1 MEYLLVMSLSG
12 SVMTGICLALR
23 RLLRDKASMKLYYL
37 LEKAAVLYYLL
48 PLSFLKD
55 WYRKALQHII
65 PEKPMGI
72 VQVSLT
78 WTKDVIHV
86 GEKTYFNPYAI
97 IQAVSAVVWL
107 AAVCFLLAGMLAD
120 YVRTG
125 RVIAG
130 CADKKMTE
138 QQKVFLAGIK
148 EQYRVKRHVVLSR
161 GYAGAD
167 TMTFGVRRPV
177 IICDR
182 EAGSREAELLVR
194 HEMVHIKRRDAIWK
208 MLMQLAVILHWW
220 NPVVRILRRDLEF
233 VCECSCDETVIQGKT
248 EKEIREYRDLMLREA
263 AARKET
269 EKAPLRWQTC
279 FGGKQSKIK
288 ERMDNLMKKKRWNR
302 FAAMAVLTVL
312 VLANSMTVFAYR
324 DAVDEDAPEGTSETV
339 IDEHLHCDTLVFTP
353 NGTSEEERQEYTL
366 LEREEIQ
373 YGRQFTDEEGNIYP
387 IAEED
392 AGAIYR
398 GCSHTYVSG
407 TVAKHHKNLHGN
419 CEVTEYSAQRC
430 SKCGH
435 VVRGEEINMIIHK
448 VCPH

>member
-23 RLLRDKASMKLYYL
+23 RLLKDKASMKLYYL

-107 AAVCFLLAGMLAD
+107 AAVCFLMAGMLAD

-130 CADKKMTE
+130 CADKKMAE
-138 QQKVFLAGIK
+138 RQKVFLAGIK

-263 AARKET
+263 VARKET
-269 EKAPLRWQTC
+269 EKAPLRWQAC

-324 DAVDEDAPEGTSETV
+324 DAVDEGAPEGTPEAV
-339 IDEHLHCDTLVFTP
+339 IDKHLNCDTFVFIP
-353 NGTSEEERQEYTL
+353 NAASEEERQEFDL
-366 LEREEIQ
+366 LERPEIR
-373 YGRQFTDEEGNIYP
+373 YDRQFTDEEGNIYP
-387 IAEED
+387 IAEGESE
-392 AGAIYR
+392 AIYSS
-398 GCSHTYVSG
+398 CSHTYVSG
-407 TVAKHHKNLHGN
+407 TAMTHHKNSDGS
-419 CEVTEYSAQRC
+419 CEVTEYSARRC
-430 SKCGH
+430 SKCGY
-435 VVRGEEINMIIHK
+435 VEKGEQIGWRK
-448 VCPH
+448 YDVCPH

>member
-1 MEYLLVMSLSG
+1 MEYLMVMSLSG
-12 SVMTGICLALR
+12 SAMTGICLALR
-23 RLLRDKASMKLYYL
+23 RLLKDKSSMRLYYL

-55 WYRKALQHII
+55 WYRKALQHIV

-78 WTKDVIHV
+78 WTRDVIHM

-107 AAVCFLLAGMLAD
+107 AAVCFLMMGMLTD
-120 YVRTG
+120 YVRTS

-130 CADKKMTE
+130 CADRRMTE

-148 EQYRVKRHVVLSR
+148 EQCRVKRHVVLSR
-161 GYAGAD
+161 GYPGAD

-182 EAGSREAELLVR
+182 EAGSREAELLVC
-194 HEMVHIKRRDAIWK
+194 HEMVHIKRRDIVWK
-208 MLMQLAVILHWW
+208 ILMQLAVILHWW

-248 EKEIREYRDLMLREA
+248 EEEIREYRDLMLREA

-269 EKAPLRWQTC
+269 EKAPLRGKIC
-279 FGGKQSKIK
+279 LRDKQSEIK

-312 VLANSMTVFAYR
+312 VFVNSMTVFAYR
-324 DAVDEDAPEGTSETV
+324 DAVDEGAPEGTSEAV
-339 IDEHLHCDTLVFTP
+339 IDKHLHCDTFVFIP
-353 NGTSEEERQEYTL
+353 NGASEEERQEHTL
-366 LEREEIQ
+366 LKREKIR
-373 YGRQFTDEEGNIYP
+373 YDRQFTDEEGNIYP
-387 IAEED
+387 IAEGESE
-392 AGAIYR
+392 AIYK
-398 GCSHTYVSG
+398 GCSHTCVLG
-407 TVAKHHKNLHGN
+407 TAATHDKNPDGS

-430 SKCGH
+430 NKCGY
-435 VVRGEEINMIIHK
+435 VVQGEEKNVILHK
-448 VCPH
+448 PCPH